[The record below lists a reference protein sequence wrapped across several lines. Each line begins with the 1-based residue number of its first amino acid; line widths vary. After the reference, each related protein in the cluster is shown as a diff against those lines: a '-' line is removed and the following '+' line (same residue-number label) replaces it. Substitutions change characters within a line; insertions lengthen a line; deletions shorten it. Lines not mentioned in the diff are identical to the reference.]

1 MKKLYLLLIL
11 ALIIGVLAACGGGGG
26 GNGDTGAGEAEAVT
40 LEFSGFDEFR
50 YDPDSVS
57 VAAGAPVTV
66 TFNNEGVLEHN
77 WLLISSRTDPT
88 AATEADAIAGATSG
102 VQPAGESETFSF
114 TAPPPG
120 TYQYVCTVPGHAAG
134 GMVGEFTVTP

>member
-1 MKKLYLLLIL
+1 MMKKLYLMIAL
-11 ALIIGVLAACGGGGG
+11 ALAVGVLAACGS
-26 GNGDTGAGEAEAVT
+26 GASSEPEPVT

-50 YDPDSVS
+50 YDPESAT

-66 TFNNEGVLEHN
+66 TFHNEGVLEHN
-77 WLLISSRTDPT
+77 WLLTSSETDPA

-102 VQPAGESETFSF
+102 VQPAGESATFSF

-120 TYQYVCTVPGHAAG
+120 QYQVICTVPGHAIG
-134 GMVGEFTVTP
+134 GMVADFTVTP

>member
-1 MKKLYLLLIL
+1 MMKKMYLLLVL
-11 ALIIGVLAACGGGGG
+11 ALAVGVLAACGGGGG
-26 GNGDTGAGEAEAVT
+26 DADNEAEAVM

-50 YDPDSVS
+50 YDPESVS

-77 WLLISSRTDPT
+77 WLLTSSQTDP
-88 AATEADAIAGATSG
+88 AAVTEADALAGATSG
-102 VQPAGESETFSF
+102 LTPAGESTTFSF

-120 TYQYVCTVPGHAAG
+120 TYQVVCTVAGHATG
-134 GMVGEFTVTP
+134 GMIAEFTVTP

>member
-26 GNGDTGAGEAEAVT
+26 SNGETGSDGAEEVT
-40 LEFSGFDEFR
+40 LEFSGFDDFR
-50 YDPDSVS
+50 YDPDSVT
-57 VAAGAPVTV
+57 VPAGAPVTV
-66 TFNNEGVLEHN
+66 TFNNEGVLEYN

-88 AATEADAIAGATSG
+88 AATEADAVAGATSG
-102 VQPAGESETFSF
+102 VQPGGESETFSF

-120 TYQYVCTVPGHAAG
+120 TYQVVCTVPGHAAG
-134 GMVGEFTVTP
+134 GMVAEFTVTP